1 MNQGAVLNV
10 YDILLSQRIREGSI
24 EELHLSNV
32 RLRLLNSLLIVA
44 KSLVGQTQEKQPGFF
59 YNQMSVNIKREVSC
73 SSTIE
78 EFLRGPILLQPK
90 LRPFDAHKLAY
101 RDANH
106 RLVEGFLET
115 SSRLFSTSTSMQH
128 MR

>member
-44 KSLVGQTQEKQPGFF
+44 KSLVAQTQEKQPGFF
-59 YNQMSVNIKREVSC
+59 YNQMPVNIKREVSC
-73 SSTIE
+73 SFSVE
-78 EFLRGPILLQPK
+78 EFFRE
-90 LRPFDAHKLAY
+90 AY
-101 RDANH
+101 
-106 RLVEGFLET
+106 T
-115 SSRLFSTSTSMQH
+115 SAAKA
-128 MR
+128 